1 MKSLGRGK
9 NTSPPEVTN
18 ISEHGFWL
26 LIDQQELFLPFEKF
40 PWFRQ
45 AKISEITDLKLL
57 GKEHLFWPTLDVD
70 LSINIIK
77 HPDKYKLVA
86 K

>member
-1 MKSLGRGK
+1 MKSLSRGK

-26 LIDQQELFLPFEKF
+26 LIDQQELFLSFEKF

-45 AKISEITDLKLL
+45 AKISEITDLEML

-77 HPDKYKLVA
+77 HPEKYNLVA

>member
-1 MKSLGRGK
+1 MKSLSHEK

-18 ISEHGFWL
+18 MSEHGFWL
-26 LIDQQELFLPFEKF
+26 LINQQELFLSFENF
-40 PWFRQ
+40 PWFRH
-45 AKISEITDLKLL
+45 AKISEITDLKML

-70 LSINIIK
+70 LSINLIK

>member
-1 MKSLGRGK
+1 MKSLDRGK
-9 NTSPPEVTN
+9 STSPPEVTN

-26 LIDQQELFLPFEKF
+26 LIDQQELFLSFEKF

-45 AKISEITDLKLL
+45 AKISEITDLKML

-77 HPDKYKLVA
+77 HPDKFKLVA

>member
-1 MKSLGRGK
+1 MKSLRHGK
-9 NTSPPEVTN
+9 NISQPEVTN

-26 LIDQQELFLPFEKF
+26 LINQEELFLSFESF

-45 AKISEITDLKLL
+45 AKISEITDFKMLS
-57 GKEHLFWPTLDVD
+57 KEHLYWPELDVD
-70 LSINIIK
+70 LTINIIRN
-77 HPDKYKLVA
+77 PEKYKLVA